1 MFRFKTMEIE
11 GCYLITPT
19 VQMDNTCDLIKFFND
34 EQFNIYGVST
44 EFKEEYYTIA
54 KPGVIRGMHYQKEP
68 YDHCKIVTCLSGD
81 IQDVIV
87 DLREDSKSYKKFTM
101 VDLNDKNKNMIYIPK
116 GCAHGYYIR
125 GNKEALVF
133 YKVTKPYYK
142 DYRAGIHWDSLN
154 IPWDFRNKFEVEV
167 EEEDKILPI
176 IN

>member
-81 IQDVIV
+81 IQDVVI

-101 VDLNDKNKNMIYIPK
+101 VDLNDKNKNMIYLS
-116 GCAHGYYIR
+116 Y
-125 GNKEALVF
+125 N
-133 YKVTKPYYK
+133 TQ
-142 DYRAGIHWDSLN
+142 LN
-154 IPWDFRNKFEVEV
+154 F
-167 EEEDKILPI
+167 LLS
-176 IN
+176 

>member
-1 MFRFKTMEIE
+1 MFRFKPLKID

-19 VQMDNTCDLIKFFND
+19 VKMDNTCDLIKFFND
-34 EQFNIYGVST
+34 EQFNIYGIST

-54 KPGVIRGMHYQKEP
+54 KPGVVRGMHYQKDP
-68 YDHCKIVTCLSGD
+68 YDHSKIVTCLSGD
-81 IQDVIV
+81 IQDVVV

-125 GNKEALVF
+125 GDKDALVF
-133 YKVTKPYYK
+133 YKVTKPYYEK
-142 DYRAGIHWDSLN
+142 YRAGINWDSLN
-154 IPWDFRNKFEVEV
+154 IPWEFRNKIEVEV

-176 IN
+176 FN